1 MTATLDQVLA
11 AVRMANQKLDVL
23 MTQQDDINADVQA
36 IDQADTDLAAA
47 VTAIQADIADLNA
60 KIAAG
65 QPVSLTALDA
75 KVASLKTMVA
85 TVAAIVPPPAA
96 PPAPPAG

>member
-11 AVRMANQKLDVL
+11 AITTVSRKLDVL
-23 MTQQDDINADVQA
+23 MSQQSEIDADVQA

-85 TVAAIVPPPAA
+85 TVAAIAPPPAA
-96 PPAPPAG
+96 PPAG